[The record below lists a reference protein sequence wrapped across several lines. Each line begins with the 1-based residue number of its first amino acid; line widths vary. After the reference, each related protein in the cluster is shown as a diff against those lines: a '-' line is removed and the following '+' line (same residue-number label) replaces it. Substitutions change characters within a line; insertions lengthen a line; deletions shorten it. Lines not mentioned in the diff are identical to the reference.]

1 MQSPVLLRPSEI
13 NLTHSVLSHKERME
27 RDLIAG
33 LDEFV
38 VGQNEAKRALVKVII
53 E

>member
-1 MQSPVLLRPSEI
+1 MQSAIILRQSEI
-13 NLTHSVLSHKERME
+13 NLTSSVLNHKDRME
-27 RDLIAG
+27 NDLVTG